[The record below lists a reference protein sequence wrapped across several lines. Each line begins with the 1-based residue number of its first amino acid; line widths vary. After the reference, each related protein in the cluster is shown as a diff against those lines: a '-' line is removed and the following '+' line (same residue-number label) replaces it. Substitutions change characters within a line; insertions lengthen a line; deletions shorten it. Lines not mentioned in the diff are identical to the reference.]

1 MAKFSKKASFI
12 IYPTYTDIFKNGQ
25 EEILA
30 QLSIQGLAE
39 KFIVFTTSLSALLYA
54 SHIKGMYVQEKI
66 MIEFKDVICN
76 TTDGHA
82 ILNWLISNDLKT
94 LNFNNFTLMELYCI
108 LLKHKKGE
116 CIDTSMSVDEKLTYL
131 KLLFIA
137 NEKRLNKPNDFHNN
151 LISITP
157 DDKFSYEK
165 MFWPLLLPETDVN
178 EAIRLE
184 YEMYRLKCF
193 IEEIEKEYPN
203 ASYTIDAFFQERGYE
218 NYSSYASAL
227 SFMFLDYITCYTN
240 HHVLKAGIKESEQT
254 HKLFA
259 PLMVN
264 NITIKSYLELKTHP
278 VYYYNGAYYVLHWNY
293 FLSQIFLGT
302 FMALKERLN
311 KAGFQDIKKASGLI
325 IEKTLFRN
333 VLTTSFSRYW
343 QRALFDDESKGKPDA
358 MFKIGNHLFIIELK
372 DSLMSENVMESL
384 DYKSIENHIIRTFI
398 QSERKRKAIQQLVA
412 YIEKYENN
420 EYENVGFPYNKRL
433 NIYPLI
439 IYTDYKYKINGL
451 NHFLS
456 VKMRELVNQRD
467 IEESTKQ
474 RIRPLTVIGLDCMF
488 NLQLKFQDKILK
500 FADVIDKYH
509 RHIKTMKKKYE
520 DKGVELFS
528 KLYPSFDRYL
538 PENRN
543 ILMPYNEIQ
552 PILKYFFNIE
562 NTEKVIKADLKNRR
576 GLMADVKYNL

>member
-1 MAKFSKKASFI
+1 MAKFPKKASFI

-25 EEILA
+25 EKILA
-30 QLSIQGLAE
+30 QLSAEGLAE
-39 KFIVFTTSLSALLYA
+39 KYIVFTTSLSASLYA
-54 SHIKGMYVQEKI
+54 SRIKGMYVQEEI

-82 ILNWLISNDLKT
+82 ILKWLFFNDLKT
-94 LNFNNFTLMELYCI
+94 LNFNYYTLMELYCI

-137 NEKRLNKPNDFHNN
+137 NEKRLNKPDDFHNN

-165 MFWPLLLPETDVN
+165 MFWPILLPETDVN

-264 NITIKSYLELKTHP
+264 NITISSYLELKKHP

-293 FLSQIFLGT
+293 FLSQIFIGT
-302 FMALKERLN
+302 FMTLKERLN
-311 KAGFQDIKKASGLI
+311 KAGFKNIKKTSGLI
-325 IEKTLFRN
+325 IEKTLFKK
-333 VLTTSFSRYW
+333 VLTTSFSRNW
-343 QRALFDDESKGKPDA
+343 QRALFDDESRGKPDA
-358 MFKIGNHLFIIELK
+358 MFKIGNHLFVIELK
-372 DSLMSENVMESL
+372 DSLMSETVMESS
-384 DYKSIENHIIRTFI
+384 DYRSIENYIIRTFI
-398 QSERKRKAIQQLVA
+398 QSEKKGKAIKQLA
-412 YIEKYENN
+412 TYINKYDNNGYEKE
-420 EYENVGFPYNKRL
+420 GFPYNKRL
-433 NIYPLI
+433 NIYPII

-456 VKMRELVNQRD
+456 VKFGELINQND
-467 IEESTKQ
+467 IQKSTKQ

-488 NLQLKFQDKILK
+488 NLQLKFQDKKLK
-500 FADVIDKYH
+500 IADAIDNYH
-509 RHIKTMKKKYE
+509 RHIKTREKKYE
-520 DKGVELFS
+520 NKGAELYS
-528 KLYPSFDRYL
+528 LLYPSFDRYL

-552 PILKYFFNIE
+552 SILKDFFNIE
-562 NTEKVIKADLKNRR
+562 NTEKKVKAGLKNHREF
-576 GLMADVKYNL
+576 GDHSEIK

>member
-1 MAKFSKKASFI
+1 MAKSPKNTSFI

-30 QLSIQGLAE
+30 QLSTEGLAE
-39 KFIVFTTSLSALLYA
+39 KYIVFTTALSASLYA
-54 SHIKGMYVQEKI
+54 SHIKGMHVQEEI
-66 MIEFKDVICN
+66 MIEFKDAICN
-76 TTDGHA
+76 TSDGHA
-82 ILNWLISNDLKT
+82 ILNWLFLNDLKT

-108 LLKHKKGE
+108 LLKHRKGE
-116 CIDTSMSVDEKLTYL
+116 CIDTSMSVDEKLIYL

-151 LISITP
+151 LLSISP

-178 EAIRLE
+178 EVIRLE

-193 IEEIEKEYPN
+193 VEEIEKEYSN
-203 ASYTIDAFFQERGYE
+203 ASCTIDLFFQERGYE
-218 NYSSYASAL
+218 NYSSYASTL
-227 SFMFLDYITCYTN
+227 SIIFIDYISSYTN
-240 HHVLKAGIKESEQT
+240 HNELKSGIKESEQT

-264 NITIKSYLELKTHP
+264 NITINSYLELKTHP
-278 VYYYNGAYYVLHWNY
+278 VYYYNGAYYVLHWNF
-293 FLSQIFLGT
+293 FLNQIFIGT

-311 KAGFQDIKKASGLI
+311 KAGFQDIKKTSGLI

-398 QSERKRKAIQQLVA
+398 QSEGKRKAIQQLVE
-412 YIEKYENN
+412 YIKKYENN
-420 EYENVGFPYNKRL
+420 EYENDGFPYSKRL

-439 IYTDYKYKINGL
+439 IFTDYKYKVNGL

-456 VKMRELVNQRD
+456 VKIRELINQKD

-474 RIRPLTVIGLDCMF
+474 RIRPLTVMGLDCMF
-488 NLQLKFQDKILK
+488 NLQLKFQDKKLK
-500 FADVIDKYH
+500 FADAIDNYH
-509 RHIKTMKKKYE
+509 RHIKTREKKYE
-520 DKGVELFS
+520 NKGAELYS
-528 KLYPSFDRYL
+528 LLYPSFDRYL

-543 ILMPYNEIQ
+543 ILMSVNEIQ
-552 PILKYFFNIE
+552 SILKDFFNI
-562 NTEKVIKADLKNRR
+562 K
-576 GLMADVKYNL
+576 

>member
-1 MAKFSKKASFI
+1 MAKSPKKNSFI
-12 IYPTYTDIFKNGQ
+12 IFPTYTEIFKDGQ
-25 EEILA
+25 EKILD
-30 QLSIQGLAE
+30 QLSTEGLAE
-39 KFIVFTTSLSALLYA
+39 KYIVFTTSLSASLYA
-54 SHIKGMYVQEKI
+54 SHIKGMYVQEEI

-76 TTDGHA
+76 TSDGHA
-82 ILNWLISNDLKT
+82 ILNWLFTNDLKT
-94 LNFNNFTLMELYCI
+94 LNFNNFTLMELYSI
-108 LLKHKKGE
+108 LLKHKKGG
-116 CIDTSMSVDEKLTYL
+116 CIDTSMSVDEKLIYL

-184 YEMYRLKCF
+184 YEMCRLKCF
-193 IEEIEKEYPN
+193 VEEIEKEYPD
-203 ASYTIDAFFQERGYE
+203 ALCTIDLFFQERGFE
-218 NYSSYASAL
+218 SYSSYAGAL
-227 SFMFLDYITCYTN
+227 SIIFLNYITCYTN
-240 HHVLKAGIKESEQT
+240 NHELKAGIKESEQT

-264 NITIKSYLELKTHP
+264 NITINSYLELKTHP

-293 FLSQIFLGT
+293 FLNQIFIGT

-311 KAGFQDIKKASGLI
+311 KAGFQNIKKTSGLI

-343 QRALFDDESKGKPDA
+343 KRALFDYESKGKPDA

-372 DSLMSENVMESL
+372 DSLMSETVMESL
-384 DYKSIENHIIRTFI
+384 DYNCIRDHMIRTFI
-398 QSERKRKAIQQLVA
+398 QSEGKRKAIQQLVE
-412 YIEKYENN
+412 YIKKYENN
-420 EYENVGFPYNKRL
+420 EYENDGFPYSKRL

-439 IYTDYKYKINGL
+439 IFTDYKYKVNGL

-456 VKMRELVNQRD
+456 VKMRELINQKD

-488 NLQLKFQDKILK
+488 NLQLKFQDKKLK
-500 FADVIDKYH
+500 FADAIDNYH
-509 RHIKTMKKKYE
+509 RHIKIREKRYE
-520 DKGVELFS
+520 NKGAELYS
-528 KLYPSFDRYL
+528 LLYPSFDRYL

-543 ILMPYNEIQ
+543 ILMSVNEIQ
-552 PILKYFFNIE
+552 SILKDFFNIKE
-562 NTEKVIKADLKNRR
+562 YKDNKEKLA
-576 GLMADVKYNL
+576 

>member
-1 MAKFSKKASFI
+1 MAKFPKKSSFV
-12 IYPTYTDIFKNGQ
+12 IYPTYSDIFKSGQ
-25 EEILA
+25 EKILDK
-30 QLSIQGLAE
+30 LSTEGLAE
-39 KFIVFTTSLSALLYA
+39 KYIVFTTSLSASLYA
-54 SHIKGMYVQEKI
+54 SHIKGMHVQEEI
-66 MIEFKDVICN
+66 MIEFKDAICN
-76 TTDGHA
+76 TSDGHA
-82 ILNWLISNDLKT
+82 ILNWLFLNDLKT

-108 LLKHKKGE
+108 LLKHRKGE
-116 CIDTSMSVDEKLTYL
+116 CIDTSMSVDEKLIYL

-151 LISITP
+151 LLSISP

-178 EAIRLE
+178 EVIRLE

-193 IEEIEKEYPN
+193 IEEIEKEYPD
-203 ASYTIDAFFQERGYE
+203 ATCTIDLFFQERGYE
-218 NYSSYASAL
+218 NYSSYASTL
-227 SFMFLDYITCYTN
+227 SIIFIDYISSYTN
-240 HHVLKAGIKESEQT
+240 HNELKSGIKESEQT
-254 HKLFA
+254 RKLFA
-259 PLMVN
+259 SLMVN
-264 NITIKSYLELKTHP
+264 DKSINSYLDLKSHP
-278 VYYYNGAYYVLHWNY
+278 VYYCNGVYFVLHWNY
-293 FLSQIFLGT
+293 LLNQIFIGT

-311 KAGFQDIKKASGLI
+311 KAGFQDIKKTSGLI

-398 QSERKRKAIQQLVA
+398 QSEGKRKAIQQLVV

-420 EYENVGFPYNKRL
+420 EYENDGFPYNKRL
-433 NIYPLI
+433 NIYPII
-439 IYTDYKYKINGL
+439 IYTDYKYRINGL

-456 VKMRELVNQRD
+456 VKFGELIYQKD
-467 IEESTKQ
+467 IQKSTKQ

-488 NLQLKFQDKILK
+488 NLQLKFQDKKLK
-500 FADVIDKYH
+500 FADAIDNYH
-509 RHIKTMKKKYE
+509 RHIKTTEKKYE
-520 DKGVELFS
+520 NKGVEIYS
-528 KLYPSFDRYL
+528 RLYPSFDRYL

-543 ILMPYNEIQ
+543 ILMSVYEIQ
-552 PILKYFFNIE
+552 SILKDFFNIE
-562 NTEKVIKADLKNRR
+562 NTEKI
-576 GLMADVKYNL
+576 

>member
-1 MAKFSKKASFI
+1 MAKFPKKASFI

-25 EEILA
+25 EKILA
-30 QLSIQGLAE
+30 QLSTEGLAE
-39 KFIVFTTSLSALLYA
+39 KFVVFTTALSASLYA
-54 SHIKGMYVQEKI
+54 SHIKGMYVQEEI

-76 TTDGHA
+76 TTDGYA
-82 ILNWLISNDLKT
+82 ILDWLISNDLKT
-94 LNFNNFTLMELYCI
+94 LNFNNFTLMELFCI

-116 CIDTSMSVDEKLTYL
+116 CTDTSMSADEKLTYL

-137 NEKRLNKPNDFHNN
+137 NEKRLNKPDDFHNK

-165 MFWPLLLPETDVN
+165 MFWPILLPETDVN
-178 EAIRLE
+178 ESIRLE

-203 ASYTIDAFFQERGYE
+203 ASCTIDIFFQERGYE
-218 NYSSYASAL
+218 NYCMYASAL
-227 SFMFLDYITCYTN
+227 SIIFIDYITCYTN

-264 NITIKSYLELKTHP
+264 NITINSYLDLKTHP
-278 VYYYNGAYYVLHWNY
+278 VYYYKGAYYVLHWNY
-293 FLSQIFLGT
+293 FLNQIFIGT

-311 KAGFQDIKKASGLI
+311 KSGFQDIKKTSGLI
-325 IEKTLFRN
+325 IEKTLFKN
-333 VLTTSFSRYW
+333 VLTTSFSRNW

-358 MFKIGNHLFIIELK
+358 MFQIGNNLFIIELK
-372 DSLMSENVMESL
+372 DSLMSETVMESL
-384 DYKSIENHIIRTFI
+384 DYNCIRDHIIRTFI
-398 QSERKRKAIQQLVA
+398 QSGGKRKAIQQLVV

-420 EYENVGFPYNKRL
+420 EYENDGFPYNKRL

-456 VKMRELVNQRD
+456 VKMRELINQKG

-488 NLQLKFQDKILK
+488 NLQLKFQDKKLK
-500 FADVIDKYH
+500 FADTIDNYH
-509 RHIKTMKKKYE
+509 RHIKTTEKKYE
-520 DKGVELFS
+520 NKGAES
-528 KLYPSFDRYL
+528 YSRLYHSFDRYL

-543 ILMPYNEIQ
+543 ILMSVNEIQ
-552 PILKYFFNIE
+552 SILKDFFNIE
-562 NTEKVIKADLKNRR
+562 NAGN
-576 GLMADVKYNL
+576 GL

>member
-1 MAKFSKKASFI
+1 MAKFPKNSSFV
-12 IYPTYTDIFKNGQ
+12 IYPTYSDIFKNGQ
-25 EEILA
+25 EKILDK
-30 QLSIQGLAE
+30 LSTEGLAE
-39 KFIVFTTSLSALLYA
+39 KYIVFTTSLSASLYA
-54 SHIKGMYVQEKI
+54 SHIKGMHVQEEI
-66 MIEFKDVICN
+66 MIEFKDAICN
-76 TTDGHA
+76 TSDGHA
-82 ILNWLISNDLKT
+82 ILNWLFLNDLKT

-108 LLKHKKGE
+108 LLKHRKGE
-116 CIDTSMSVDEKLTYL
+116 CIDTSMSVDEKLIYL

-151 LISITP
+151 LLSISP

-178 EAIRLE
+178 EVIRLE

-193 IEEIEKEYPN
+193 IEEIEKEYPD
-203 ASYTIDAFFQERGYE
+203 ATCTIDLFFQERGYE
-218 NYSSYASAL
+218 NYSSYASTL
-227 SFMFLDYITCYTN
+227 SIIFIDYISSYTN
-240 HHVLKAGIKESEQT
+240 HNELKSGIKECEQT
-254 HKLFA
+254 RKLFA
-259 PLMVN
+259 SLMVN
-264 NITIKSYLELKTHP
+264 DKSINSYLDLKSHP
-278 VYYYNGAYYVLHWNY
+278 VYYCNGVYFVLHWNY
-293 FLSQIFLGT
+293 LLNQIFIGT

-311 KAGFQDIKKASGLI
+311 KAGFQDIKKTSGLI

-398 QSERKRKAIQQLVA
+398 QSEGKRKAIQQLVV

-420 EYENVGFPYNKRL
+420 EYENDGFPYNKRL
-433 NIYPLI
+433 NIYPII
-439 IYTDYKYKINGL
+439 IYTDYKYRINGL

-456 VKMRELVNQRD
+456 VKFGELIYQKD
-467 IEESTKQ
+467 IQKSTKQ

-488 NLQLKFQDKILK
+488 NLQLKFQDKKLK
-500 FADVIDKYH
+500 FADAIDNYH
-509 RHIKTMKKKYE
+509 RHIKIREKKYE
-520 DKGVELFS
+520 NKGAELYS
-528 KLYPSFDRYL
+528 LLYPSFDRYL

-543 ILMPYNEIQ
+543 ILMSVNEIQ
-552 PILKYFFNIE
+552 SILKDFFNI
-562 NTEKVIKADLKNRR
+562 K
-576 GLMADVKYNL
+576 

>member
-1 MAKFSKKASFI
+1 MAKSPKKNSFI
-12 IYPTYTDIFKNGQ
+12 IFPTYTEIFKDGQ
-25 EEILA
+25 EKILD
-30 QLSIQGLAE
+30 QLSTEGLAE
-39 KFIVFTTSLSALLYA
+39 KYIVFTTALSASLYA
-54 SHIKGMYVQEKI
+54 SHIKGMHVQEEI
-66 MIEFKDVICN
+66 MIEFKDAICN
-76 TTDGHA
+76 TTNGHA

-151 LISITP
+151 LLSITP

-193 IEEIEKEYPN
+193 IEEIKKEYPN
-203 ASYTIDAFFQERGYE
+203 ASYTIDVFFQERGYE

-227 SFMFLDYITCYTN
+227 SIIFINYITSYTN
-240 HHVLKAGIKESEQT
+240 HHKLKTGIKECEQT

-259 PLMVN
+259 SLMVN
-264 NITIKSYLELKTHP
+264 NITINSYLELKTHP
-278 VYYYNGAYYVLHWNY
+278 VYYYNGVYYVLHWNY
-293 FLSQIFLGT
+293 FLSQIFIGT

-311 KAGFQDIKKASGLI
+311 EVGFQDIKKMSGLI
-325 IEKTLFRN
+325 VEKSLFKK
-333 VLTTSFSRYW
+333 VLTTSFSRNW
-343 QRALFDDESKGKPDA
+343 QRALFDDEREGKPDA

-372 DSLMSENVMESL
+372 DSLMSETVMESL
-384 DYKSIENHIIRTFI
+384 NYESIENHIIRTFI
-398 QSERKRKAIQQLVA
+398 QSEKKGKAIMQLA
-412 YIEKYENN
+412 TYINKYDNN
-420 EYENVGFPYNKRL
+420 EYEKDGLPYNKRL
-433 NIYPLI
+433 NIYPII
-439 IYTDYKYKINGL
+439 IYTDYKYRINGL

-456 VKMRELVNQRD
+456 VKFEELINQND
-467 IEESTKQ
+467 IQKFTKQ

-488 NLQLKFQDKILK
+488 NLQLKFQSKKLK
-500 FADVIDKYH
+500 FVDAINNYH
-509 RHIKTMKKKYE
+509 RHIKTTEKKYE
-520 DKGVELFS
+520 NKGVEIYS
-528 KLYPSFDRYL
+528 RLYPSFDRYL

-543 ILMPYNEIQ
+543 ILMSVYEIQ
-552 PILKYFFNIE
+552 SILKDFFNIE
-562 NTEKVIKADLKNRR
+562 NTE
-576 GLMADVKYNL
+576 

>member
-1 MAKFSKKASFI
+1 MAKSPKKNSFI
-12 IYPTYTDIFKNGQ
+12 IFPTYTEIFKDGQ
-25 EEILA
+25 EKILD
-30 QLSIQGLAE
+30 QLSTEGLAE
-39 KFIVFTTSLSALLYA
+39 KYIVFTTSLSASLYA
-54 SHIKGMYVQEKI
+54 SHIKGMYVQEEI

-76 TTDGHA
+76 TSDGHA
-82 ILNWLISNDLKT
+82 ILNWLFTNDLKT
-94 LNFNNFTLMELYCI
+94 LNFNNFTLMELYSI
-108 LLKHKKGE
+108 LLKHKKGG
-116 CIDTSMSVDEKLTYL
+116 CIDTSMSVDEKLIYL

-184 YEMYRLKCF
+184 YEMCRLKCF
-193 IEEIEKEYPN
+193 VEEIEKEYPD
-203 ASYTIDAFFQERGYE
+203 ALCTIDLFFQERGFE
-218 NYSSYASAL
+218 SYSSYAGAL
-227 SFMFLDYITCYTN
+227 SIIFLNYITCYTN
-240 HHVLKAGIKESEQT
+240 NHELKAGIKESEQT

-264 NITIKSYLELKTHP
+264 NITINSYLEFKTHP

-293 FLSQIFLGT
+293 FLNQIFIGT

-311 KAGFQDIKKASGLI
+311 KAGFQNIKKTSGLI

-343 QRALFDDESKGKPDA
+343 KRALFDYESKGKPDA

-372 DSLMSENVMESL
+372 DSLMSETVMESL
-384 DYKSIENHIIRTFI
+384 DYNCIRDHMIRTFI
-398 QSERKRKAIQQLVA
+398 QSEGKRKAIQQLVE
-412 YIEKYENN
+412 YIKKYENN
-420 EYENVGFPYNKRL
+420 EYENDGFPYNKRL
-433 NIYPLI
+433 NIYPII
-439 IYTDYKYKINGL
+439 IYTDYKYRINGL

-456 VKMRELVNQRD
+456 VKMRELINQKD

-488 NLQLKFQDKILK
+488 NLQLKFQDKKLK
-500 FADVIDKYH
+500 FADAIDNYH
-509 RHIKTMKKKYE
+509 RHIKIREKRYE
-520 DKGVELFS
+520 NKGAELYS
-528 KLYPSFDRYL
+528 LLYPSFDRYL

-543 ILMPYNEIQ
+543 ILMSVNEIQ
-552 PILKYFFNIE
+552 SILKDFFNI
-562 NTEKVIKADLKNRR
+562 K
-576 GLMADVKYNL
+576 